1 MEFQHELVIPDEG
14 LPFKFFLFEGKMCI
28 RDRAD
33 GVIVG
38 SAIVKL
44 CETHGA
50 DCVPYIKEYV
60 KSMKDAIR

>member
-1 MEFQHELVIPDEG
+1 MAVQ
-14 LPFKFFLFEGKMCI
+14 
-28 RDRAD
+28 AD

-44 CETHGA
+44 CESYGA

-60 KSMKDAIR
+60 KSMKDAIK